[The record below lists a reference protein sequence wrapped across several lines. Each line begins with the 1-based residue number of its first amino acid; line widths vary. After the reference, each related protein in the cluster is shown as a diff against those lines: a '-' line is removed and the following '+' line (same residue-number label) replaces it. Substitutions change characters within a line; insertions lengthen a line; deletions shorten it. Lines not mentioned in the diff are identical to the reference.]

1 MLCIIA
7 LFHLPTI
14 IILTIHFGMPCYCNP
29 VFHDKVQS
37 TYKSGS
43 NPIVDLTK
51 QLLHGQFKQIFENDS
66 RILLDN
72 RDKHMIARLE
82 NVSNEHVPR
91 DCMDIQLMGHNK
103 TGIYMIYPTGTM
115 GFSVRCDMD
124 TDGGSWTV
132 LQRRFDGSV
141 NFARGWT
148 EYQVGFGNM
157 EGEFWLG
164 NQQIHMLTSQGWYE
178 LRIDMRRTNMH
189 RFYAKYNVFSVAS
202 LNDRYRLIV
211 DGFSGTGGDSL
222 YVHSGYSFSTIDS
235 DSDSFSGNCA
245 LAYQGGWWY
254 SACHWSNLNGV
265 YGSQQYGTGLNWYTT
280 TGYYESLSFTEM
292 KTRRWVSK

>member
-1 MLCIIA
+1 MFDIIS

-14 IILTIHFGMPCYCNP
+14 IVLTINSGKICYCNH
-29 VFHDKVQS
+29 VFHDENQT

-43 NPIVDLTK
+43 NPILAVTN
-51 QLLHGQFKQIFENDS
+51 QLLHGQVKELFEDDSRVLLRNQEKQIITRS
-66 RILLDN
+66 
-72 RDKHMIARLE
+72 E
-82 NVSNEHVPR
+82 NVLNERVPR
-91 DCMDIQLMGHNK
+91 DCADIQLLGHNT
-103 TGIYMIYPTGTM
+103 TGIYKIYPTGTM

-124 TDGGSWTV
+124 TDGGGWTV
-132 LQRRFDGSV
+132 FQRRFDGSV

-178 LRIDMRRTNMH
+178 LRVDMRRTNRH
-189 RFYAKYNVFSVAS
+189 RFYAKYNVFSVDS
-202 LNDRYRLIV
+202 LKDRYRLIV
-211 DGFSGTGGDSL
+211 DGFSGSGGDSF
-222 YVHSGYSFSTIDS
+222 SGQSSYRFSTIDS
-235 DSDSFSGNCA
+235 DNDGSSGNCA
-245 LAYQGGWWY
+245 SLYQGGWWY
-254 SACHWSNLNGV
+254 ASCHSSNLNGI
-265 YGSQQYGTGLNWYTT
+265 YGSQQYGKGLNWVST